1 MWQIGDSVR
10 VGWPD
15 FGRPP
20 VSYEVVDVDN
30 FGQVVRARVQDESGR
45 QGGFLVVYDE
55 DDSVLEMLAR
65 DASEA
70 LGFPVVVSGL
80 NCSIDGTV
88 LRSFDYP
95 WWPTP
100 EYAERPRLLARTI
113 AVLLKRMKGPCKDG
127 TPPSPP
133 MGR

>member
-1 MWQIGDSVR
+1 MWEIGEQVKI
-10 VGWPD
+10 GWPD

-20 VSYEVVDVDN
+20 VPYEVVDVDN
-30 FGQVVRARVQDESGR
+30 FGQVVRARVQDGSGR

-55 DDSVLEMLAR
+55 DDSVLERLAEE
-65 DASEA
+65 ASGA
-70 LGFPVVVSGL
+70 LGFTVVVSEL

-95 WWPTP
+95 WWPTL

-113 AVLLKRMKGPCKDG
+113 SSLLKRMKE
-127 TPPSPP
+127 
-133 MGR
+133 

>member
-1 MWQIGDSVR
+1 MWEIGER
-10 VGWPD
+10 VDIGWPD

-20 VSYEVVDVDN
+20 VSYEVVDVDD

-55 DDSVLEMLAR
+55 DDSVLELLAR
-65 DASEA
+65 KASAA
-70 LGFPVVVSGL
+70 LGFPVVVSEL

-88 LRSFDYP
+88 LRSFDYE

-100 EYAERPRLLARTI
+100 DYAERPRLLARTI
-113 AVLLKRMKGPCKDG
+113 SVLLERMKG
-127 TPPSPP
+127 S
-133 MGR
+133 

>member
-1 MWQIGDSVR
+1 MWEIGEQVKI
-10 VGWPD
+10 GWPD

-20 VSYEVVDVDN
+20 VPYEVVDVDN
-30 FGQVVRARVQDESGR
+30 FGQVVRARVQDGSGC

-55 DDSVLEMLAR
+55 DDSVLERLAEE
-65 DASEA
+65 ASGA
-70 LGFPVVVSGL
+70 LGFTVVVSEL

-95 WWPTP
+95 WWPTL

-113 AVLLKRMKGPCKDG
+113 SSLLKRMKE
-127 TPPSPP
+127 
-133 MGR
+133 